1 MKKRKLLSAVTAI
14 AMTHCMLFTS
24 LPYNGIHANA
34 STFTASDDD
43 YYDDDYYDDNDSYIS
58 LLSVTNAT
66 TNTITL
72 TWTTNC
78 TSSMTLLVKVVN
90 TDSLSEKT
98 VQEITNLPSSCDSY
112 TVTNLEPGRRYRFVL
127 SNGDDS
133 SDYCNYEIFGYT
145 KLTQVTLRDMYYD
158 CFQKISCHFFW
169 ESQDASD
176 FYHEVVIKD
185 AKGNTVVNKKII
197 TNNYNFVTKKK
208 QLYTAYIRQVGY
220 QNDVNKL
227 EYGEW
232 ASFIIF
238 GAPNIK
244 KSAIKKVGKKK
255 LLTATWEKTGANAG
269 YDVYVSKHHNNGY
282 KKIKSTSSKTN
293 SIKLKSFKG
302 KAIKGTYYIYVV
314 AKYKYNGETKYSP
327 SNYTWKV
334 GNNAALTK

>member
-1 MKKRKLLSAVTAI
+1 MKKRKLLTAVTAI

-43 YYDDDYYDDNDSYIS
+43 YYDDDYYDDDDSYFS
-58 LLSVTNAT
+58 LPSVTNAT

-78 TSSMTLLVKVVN
+78 TSSMTLLVKVSI

-112 TVTNLEPGRRYRFVL
+112 TVTNLEPGRHYRFVL
-127 SNGDDS
+127 SNE
-133 SDYCNYEIFGYT
+133 DYYYELSGYT
-145 KLTQVTLRDMYYD
+145 KLTQVTLRDIYYK
-158 CFQKISCHFFW
+158 CFKKISCHFFW
-169 ESQDASD
+169 EPQDTYDS
-176 FYHEVVIKD
+176 YHEVVIKD
-185 AKGNTVVNKKII
+185 AKGNTVVNKKID

-220 QNDVNKL
+220 QNDLNKL

-232 ASFIIF
+232 ASFLIF

-269 YDVYVSKHHNNGY
+269 YDVYVSKHQNKGY
-282 KKIKSTSSKTN
+282 KKVKSTSSKTN

-314 AKYKYNGETKYSP
+314 AKYKYNGKTKYSP